1 MKLKLKHSVI
11 FVCCICLFAVS
22 ALLLTSL
29 FSKQPVAQAEEIAE
43 TPVTPSGVC
52 GTDAIWEYSE
62 DTKTLT
68 ISGSGA
74 MTSYAYGTAPW
85 YSYAGKINKVI
96 VSDEITSISAGAFYG
111 FNALR
116 EITLP
121 FVGGSR
127 AVSEQVERSNNS
139 WRGGSV
145 YLFGYI
151 FGGETRYEYEPAST
165 EDWIYQGQSKYSS
178 SYYYYDG
185 YYIPTSLR
193 KVTITDAE
201 GISANAFYGCT
212 MIEEL
217 NLNDSIT
224 AIYDKA
230 FYNCTA
236 LDVFKL
242 PNDLATLG
250 SSVLL
255 NCDALTDIEI
265 PTGIT
270 VIPTDAFFS
279 CDGLTNVKFHP
290 NITAIN
296 PNAFIGCRSLKNVTL
311 PESLETIGDSAF
323 KDNIGLT
330 EIIIPDSVTSIGSS
344 AFSGCVNVTSLTIG
358 NSVQKID
365 TMAFNELDLLT
376 KIVVPESVTTL
387 GAGVFQGCNKLQEIT
402 LPFVGGS
409 RAVSEQVERSN
420 NSWRGGSVYLFG
432 YIFGGETRY
441 EYEPASTE
449 DWIYQG
455 QSKYSSSYY
464 YYDGYY
470 IPTSLRKVTITDAEG
485 ISANAFY
492 GCTMI
497 EELNLN
503 DSITAI
509 YDNAFYNLG
518 MINQS
523 SESFVVS
530 GDILL
535 KYKGSDTNVTIP
547 DGIELI
553 APRAF
558 ESNSTLSSVQ
568 FPNTVTWV
576 GDYAFY
582 NCTNAIVNVPKIS
595 GSLTL
600 GSNAFTNTGSV
611 KYLDQSSYSNGN
623 DTYYY
628 TIDTDG
634 NAIIVGCTTTSVN
647 ITLPVTLGG
656 YPVIAVGYRGMADCT
671 TLTSVTIPNNI
682 VRLDLYAF
690 AGCTGITTATI
701 PATCQYVGDY
711 AFTDC
716 TSLATVVIAEG
727 VTYLGDYCF
736 RDCTSLTEIVV
747 PDSCEYLGK
756 YAFYNCTAL
765 ESATIGITVPAI
777 YEYTFYN
784 CENLATVVIGI
795 SVEQIGNYAFYNT
808 ALTRVTTP
816 YTLRFV
822 GDYAF
827 AESELIERVT
837 LCSGFLSI
845 GDGAFMNDA
854 ALTTINFPS
863 TMTDIG
869 AYAFY
874 GCSSLASV
882 TIPELVERI
891 EDYTFAYC
899 TNLSQANVNGTI
911 TYIGDSAFYRDALTA
926 FTFTEG
932 LTEIGRDAFAYNALT
947 AIELPD
953 TLETLGEQAFNECSV
968 LQTVSMPDSVTY
980 VGAYAF
986 SANAADLTITV
997 RYNTGKIADYMLFNT
1012 DMYAVI
1018 MEDGIT
1024 EIGDYAFALNRELA
1038 NITFP
1043 STLQTIGEYA
1053 FYDNRAYSELT
1064 LPNAVISIG
1073 EYAFARGYSFVK
1085 ISIPDSIQTIGE
1097 YAFYREEAANHID
1110 PEFTVEFYY
1119 NKGVICDNILD
1130 GQHIQHIIVADN
1142 IYQVGNNAFSNCANL
1157 LDISLPDT
1165 ISSFGI
1171 DCFINDNAVTMYI
1184 RPVDGYIDDAV
1195 YQEKLNG
1202 VTDIFID
1209 NTEIGN
1215 YAFYGNVWLQTAE
1228 VNGESNIGDYAFYNC
1243 NSMTMFAINGTIEH
1257 IGEHAFHSCMA
1268 LQSMSLPATV
1278 NYIGSYAFYDCN
1290 SMESINI
1297 PNGVEKVL
1305 SHTFYGCAS
1314 LGNIVTPDSVTAI
1327 EDYAFYG
1334 CVAATTI
1341 TLSQNCASIGEAA
1354 FYNCKALTELT
1365 IPDSVK
1371 QIGEYAFRS
1380 CVEIKELDFS
1390 DNVEEIGACAFYD
1403 CNALETVRLGKKIVE
1418 LKDRLFYG
1426 CVNLTSLYVNAPLSY
1441 IDMLA
1446 FYGAED
1452 VTVYC
1457 GRDDY
1462 MINYFDENGIAY
1474 VIDEELV
1481 YEYKIAFE
1489 DYDGKIISSATYT
1502 YGSTVVIPDDPIR
1515 EADNT
1520 YTYEFAGWD
1529 KEVVTVG
1536 GNAVYTAT
1544 YTPTYIEYTIIFQNY
1559 DGTELSKATYHYGD
1573 EVTVPETPSRPAD
1586 NTYTY
1591 EFAGWDNE
1599 VVACAG
1605 DATYTATY
1613 NPVYIEYTVIFKNY
1627 DGSELSKATYHY
1639 GDEVVA
1645 PENPAKPA
1653 DNMYT
1658 YEFAGWDKEVVA
1670 CEGDATYTA
1679 TYDPV
1684 YIEYTIIFKNYDGT
1698 ELSNTTYHYGDE
1710 VMAPETPSKP
1720 ADNTY
1725 TYEFAGWDK
1734 EVVACAGDATYT
1746 ATYEPVYIEYTVIFK
1761 NYDGTELSKV
1771 TYHYG
1776 DDVEAPE
1783 TPSKPADNTYIY
1795 EFVGWDKDVVACVG
1809 DATYTA
1815 TYNSV
1820 YIEYTIVFENI
1831 DGTEISKKT
1840 YHYGDEITVPED
1852 PSKEADLVGTYTFTG
1867 WDSEITVCEGNK
1879 VYTATYDIVYIDYT
1893 VVFKNYDGEE
1903 ISRETYHY
1911 GDTIELPETP
1921 VKPADNTYTYEFAGW
1936 GAMVDVCEGNA
1947 EYTAE
1952 FTPVYIEYM
1961 VIFKNYDGAELSKA
1975 TYHYGDKVTA
1985 PGTPSKP
1992 ADNTYTYEFAGWDN
2006 EVVACAGDA
2015 TYTATYNPV
2024 YIEYTVI
2031 FKNYDGSELS
2041 KATYHYGDEVVAPE
2055 NPAKPADNMYTYEF
2069 AGWDKEVVACEG
2081 DATYTATYDP
2091 VYIEYTII
2099 FKNYDGTE
2107 LSNTTYHY
2115 GDEVM
2120 APETPSKPADNTY
2133 TYEFA
2138 GWDKEVVACA
2148 GDATYTAT
2156 YEPVY
2161 IEYTVI
2167 FKNYDGTELSK
2178 VTYHYG
2184 DDVEAPETPSKPADN
2199 TYTYEFAGW
2208 DNEVVACV
2216 GDATYT
2222 AMYDPVYIEYT
2233 VKFLDWNGSMLQERT
2248 YHYGDTITSVA
2259 DPARENDETYIYSFK
2274 GWNKEVGTCTGNMTF
2289 TAQYETTYIE
2299 YTVVFKNYDGTVLS
2313 RKTYHYGDALELPAE
2328 PSRSADETYIYRFK
2342 EWENLSPTCTG
2353 DAEYMAVFEEI
2364 YIEYTIV
2371 FEDYNG
2377 TILSE
2382 KTYRYGEAIE
2392 VPSNPVREADESFR
2406 YEFAGWDKEVIE
2418 CAGDATYTA
2427 TYRSVPVE
2435 SSQNGDEGG
2444 LPGGAIAGI
2453 AAGSVAVVGGGGFA
2467 AYWFFFRKRRKL

>member
-1 MKLKLKHSVI
+1 M
-11 FVCCICLFAVS
+11 
-22 ALLLTSL
+22 
-29 FSKQPVAQAEEIAE
+29 
-43 TPVTPSGVC
+43 
-52 GTDAIWEYSE
+52 
-62 DTKTLT
+62 
-68 ISGSGA
+68 
-74 MTSYAYGTAPW
+74 
-85 YSYAGKINKVI
+85 
-96 VSDEITSISAGAFYG
+96 
-111 FNALR
+111 
-116 EITLP
+116 
-121 FVGGSR
+121 
-127 AVSEQVERSNNS
+127 
-139 WRGGSV
+139 
-145 YLFGYI
+145 
-151 FGGETRYEYEPAST
+151 
-165 EDWIYQGQSKYSS
+165 
-178 SYYYYDG
+178 
-185 YYIPTSLR
+185 
-193 KVTITDAE
+193 
-201 GISANAFYGCT
+201 
-212 MIEEL
+212 
-217 NLNDSIT
+217 
-224 AIYDKA
+224 
-230 FYNCTA
+230 
-236 LDVFKL
+236 
-242 PNDLATLG
+242 
-250 SSVLL
+250 
-255 NCDALTDIEI
+255 
-265 PTGIT
+265 
-270 VIPTDAFFS
+270 
-279 CDGLTNVKFHP
+279 
-290 NITAIN
+290 
-296 PNAFIGCRSLKNVTL
+296 
-311 PESLETIGDSAF
+311 
-323 KDNIGLT
+323 
-330 EIIIPDSVTSIGSS
+330 
-344 AFSGCVNVTSLTIG
+344 
-358 NSVQKID
+358 
-365 TMAFNELDLLT
+365 
-376 KIVVPESVTTL
+376 
-387 GAGVFQGCNKLQEIT
+387 
-402 LPFVGGS
+402 
-409 RAVSEQVERSN
+409 
-420 NSWRGGSVYLFG
+420 
-432 YIFGGETRY
+432 
-441 EYEPASTE
+441 
-449 DWIYQG
+449 
-455 QSKYSSSYY
+455 
-464 YYDGYY
+464 
-470 IPTSLRKVTITDAEG
+470 SLRKVTITDAEG

-568 FPNTVTWV
+568 FSNTVTWV
-576 GDYAFY
+576 GAYAFY

-595 GSLTL
+595 GSLTFD
-600 GSNAFTNTGSV
+600 SNAFTNTGSI

-795 SVEQIGNYAFYNT
+795 SVEQIGDYAFYNT

-816 YTLRFV
+816 YTLRFI

-837 LCSGFLSI
+837 LRSGFLSI

-926 FTFTEG
+926 FIFTEG

-947 AIELPD
+947 TIELPD

-968 LQTVSMPDSVTY
+968 LQAVSMPDSVTY

-986 SANAADLTITV
+986 SANAADLMITV

-1012 DMYAVI
+1012 DVYAVI

-1043 STLQTIGEYA
+1043 STLQTIGDYA

-1085 ISIPDSIQTIGE
+1085 ISIPDSVQTIGE
-1097 YAFYREEAANHID
+1097 YAFYREEAANHVD

-1157 LDISLPDT
+1157 IDISLPDT

-1171 DCFINDNAVTMYI
+1171 DCFLNDNAVTMYI

-1228 VNGESNIGDYAFYNC
+1228 VNGESNVGDYAFYNC
-1243 NSMTMFAINGTIEH
+1243 NGMTTFTINGTIEH

-1268 LQSMSLPATV
+1268 LQSMTLPSTV

-1290 SMESINI
+1290 SMASINI
-1297 PNGVEKVL
+1297 PDGVEKIL

-1314 LGNIVTPDSVTAI
+1314 LEDIATPDSVTAV

-1334 CVAATTI
+1334 CVVATSI
-1341 TLSQNCASIGEAA
+1341 TLSQNCESIGEAA

-1426 CVNLTSLYVNAPLSY
+1426 CVNLASLYVNAPLSY

-1462 MINYFDENGIAY
+1462 MINYFEDNYIEY

-1481 YEYKIAFE
+1481 YEYKIVFE
-1489 DYDGKIISSATYT
+1489 DYDGTIISSATYV
-1502 YGSTVVIPDDPIR
+1502 YGAVVTVPDAPIR

-1520 YTYEFAGWD
+1520 YTYDFAGWD

-1573 EVTVPETPSRPAD
+1573 EVATPETPSKPAD

-1613 NPVYIEYTVIFKNY
+1613 NSIYIEYTVIFKNY
-1627 DGSELSKATYHY
+1627 DGTELSKTTYHY
-1639 GDEVVA
+1639 GDEVEV
-1645 PENPAKPA
+1645 PETPSKPA
-1653 DNMYT
+1653 DNTYT

-1725 TYEFAGWDK
+1725 TYEFAGWDN
-1734 EVVACAGDATYT
+1734 EVVTCIGNATYT
-1746 ATYEPVYIEYTVIFK
+1746 ATYDSVYIEYTVIFQ
-1761 NYDGTELSKV
+1761 NYDGTELSKA

-1776 DDVEAPE
+1776 DEVTAPE
-1783 TPSKPADNTYIY
+1783 TPSKPADNTYTY

-1921 VKPADNTYTYEFAGW
+1921 VKPADNTYTYEFASW
-1936 GAMVDVCEGNA
+1936 GTMVDVCEGNA

-1952 FTPVYIEYM
+1952 FTPVYIEYT
-1961 VIFKNYDGAELSKA
+1961 VVFKNYDGTELSNTTYHYGDEVSAPKTPSKPADNTYTYEFAGWDNEVVACTGDATYIATYNPVYIEYTIIFQNYDGMELSKA
-1975 TYHYGDKVTA
+1975 TYHYGDEVTA
-1985 PGTPSKP
+1985 PVTPTKPADNTYTYEFVGWDNEVVACTGNATYTATYDPSYIEYTVIFKNYDGAGLSKATYHYGDEVTTPGTPSKP

-2015 TYTATYNPV
+2015 TYTATY
-2024 YIEYTVI
+2024 
-2031 FKNYDGSELS
+2031 D
-2041 KATYHYGDEVVAPE
+2041 
-2055 NPAKPADNMYTYEF
+2055 
-2069 AGWDKEVVACEG
+2069 
-2081 DATYTATYDP
+2081 
-2091 VYIEYTII
+2091 
-2099 FKNYDGTE
+2099 
-2107 LSNTTYHY
+2107 
-2115 GDEVM
+2115 
-2120 APETPSKPADNTY
+2120 
-2133 TYEFA
+2133 
-2138 GWDKEVVACA
+2138 
-2148 GDATYTAT
+2148 
-2156 YEPVY
+2156 PVY

-2178 VTYHYG
+2178 ETYHYG
-2184 DDVEAPETPSKPADN
+2184 DEVTAPDTPSKPADN

-2208 DNEVVACV
+2208 DNEVVACA
-2216 GDATYT
+2216 GDTLYTATY
-2222 AMYDPVYIEYT
+2222 DSVYIEYT
-2233 VKFLDWNGSMLQERT
+2233 VKFLNWNGSLLQERT
-2248 YHYGDTITSVA
+2248 YHYGDTIIPAA

-2274 GWNKEVGTCTGNMTF
+2274 GWNKKVGTCTGNMTF

-2328 PSRSADETYIYRFK
+2328 PSRSADETYTYRFK
-2342 EWENLSPTCTG
+2342 EWENFSSTCTG
-2353 DAEYMAVFEEI
+2353 DAEYTAVFEEI
-2364 YIEYTIV
+2364 YIEYTII

-2382 KTYRYGEAIE
+2382 KTYHYGETVE
-2392 VPSNPVREADESFR
+2392 VPSDPVREADESFR
-2406 YEFAGWDKEVIE
+2406 YEFTGWDKEVIE
-2418 CAGDATYTA
+2418 CAGDAAYTA

-2435 SSQNGDEGG
+2435 SSSNDDEGG

-2467 AYWFFFRKRRKL
+2467 VYWFIFRKRRKL